1 MVLFRVVCGVLPRN
15 FPGVLKTSRLCLP
28 PTSVMNARA
37 FVLRDIDILPVF
49 GEDIGHVFVEP
60 FQLIAHREAEVLQF
74 LCHEIVRLVSLLQ
87 NPLR

>member
-28 PTSVMNARA
+28 PMSVMIARA
-37 FVLRDIDILPVF
+37 CMLRDVLPVF

-60 FQLIAHREAEVLQF
+60 FQLIAHREAKVLQF
-74 LCHEIVRLVSLLQ
+74 LCHEIVRLVALLQ